1 MFWYYQLGLDVCV
14 CAGDVFIVMCVCVFI
29 EADCGLFAV
38 FLYGL
43 NVGLRVNDKVW
54 RVCDCFG
61 QRVYIIRL
69 LDIDKVLGIKGK
81 THNTAHTVILIISKS
96 IFALDKGP

>member
-1 MFWYYQLGLDVCV
+1 MCV
-14 CAGDVFIVMCVCVFI
+14 FVLAMYLLSSVCVFI

-38 FLYGL
+38 FLYGV